1 MPLLTLLLQITNML
15 IYDLDS
21 PEQKRNRF
29 FVIGEAIV
37 WNIGMQGCVQ
47 PVLALSVAAV
57 MCPFISLV
65 ILAGKIFKMIF
76 GYLPIN
82 ILIRRNLRRVVI
94 NII

>member
-1 MPLLTLLLQITNML
+1 MPLLTLLLQVTNML

-37 WNIGMQGCVQ
+37 WNIGMEGCVQ

-57 MCPFISLV
+57 VCPFISLI
-65 ILAGKIFKMIF
+65 ILAGKF
-76 GYLPIN
+76 
-82 ILIRRNLRRVVI
+82 
-94 NII
+94 